1 VITIAEVRGKFI
13 LQIDRL
19 LSEFNPEVAEEARK
33 EMAVP
38 ITEMTEDGWYEYEN
52 LLKYIKKVSPE
63 AQRVLGK
70 KVIYAA
76 GERFEMFKSE
86 FEKPVDLIKFVIEN
100 FTGDDFR
107 HENFF
112 EQEILE
118 SGDEYVKFRLDTI
131 GMPTY
136 YEGIYQGILEKY
148 RIIRTNIKTTVEEEN
163 NGQQICTME
172 IKWQ

>member
-1 VITIAEVRGKFI
+1 MIIIAEVRGKFI
-13 LQIDRL
+13 LQIDSL

-33 EMAVP
+33 EMDIPV
-38 ITEMTEDGWYEYEN
+38 TEMTEDGWYEYSN
-52 LLKYIKKVSPE
+52 LLSYIKKVSPE

-76 GERFEMFKSE
+76 GDRFEMLTGE
-86 FEKPVDLIKFVIEN
+86 FEKPVDLIKFVVEN

-107 HENFF
+107 HDTFF
-112 EQEILE
+112 KQEVLE
-118 SGDEYVKFRLDTI
+118 SGDEFIKFRLDTI

-136 YEGIYQGILEKY
+136 YEGVYQGILEKY
-148 RIIRTNIKTTVEEEN
+148 RIIKTNVKTTVEEEN
-163 NGQQICTME
+163 NGQQISTME

>member
-1 VITIAEVRGKFI
+1 MIVISEVRGKFI

-19 LSEFNPEVAEEARK
+19 LSEYNPEVAEEARK
-33 EMAVP
+33 ELDVP
-38 ITEMTEDGWYEYEN
+38 VTEMTEEGWYDYKN
-52 LLKYIKKVSPE
+52 LLQYIKKVSPE

-86 FEKPVDLIKFVIEN
+86 FEKPVDLLQFVVEN
-100 FTGDDFR
+100 FGGEDFR
-107 HENFF
+107 QENPF
-112 EQEILE
+112 EGQILE
-118 SGDEYVKFRLDTI
+118 SGDEFIKFRIDTT

-136 YEGIYQGILEKY
+136 YEGLYQGILEKY
-148 RIIRTNIKTTVEEEN
+148 RIIRTNIKTTIEEEN

-172 IKWQ
+172 LKWQ